1 MQTNQN
7 TKDSKVDFKRPQPKT
22 TQKTVRV
29 PNRVLDRLEAKA
41 QAAEISVPKAIVQIL
56 DKWYEE
62 EEAKGKR
69 GTGR

>member
-1 MQTNQN
+1 M
-7 TKDSKVDFKRPQPKT
+7 DFKKPQSKT

-29 PNRVLDRLEAKA
+29 PNRVLDRLEVKA

-56 DKWYEE
+56 EKWYQ